1 MPEVTYGGKNGT
13 TVELEVDPDLLAVRT
28 HSRRSFREGPVQRP
42 EAALLGNM
50 ELILDFPDA
59 GVEVY
64 RRRASMTRGV
74 EEVKQAL
81 RQSPDTRFAGSVLVD
96 KKSREPIVYTEN
108 LFVKFHD
115 DNEREDCLDVLRDA
129 GLTVK
134 QELPYATNAFFV
146 AAPEGT
152 GLQVF
157 DIANRLLQRE
167 DVEYCHPELVRRL
180 GRRTSFPQQWHLKT
194 VSINGQSINASAN
207 VEAAHALTQGEGT
220 TIAIID
226 TGIDIDHEEF
236 ASAGKI
242 VAPRDV
248 SANDNNPRPEP
259 GENHGTA
266 CAGVAC
272 GDGRFGASGVAPLAK
287 LLPIRMVSALGSQA
301 EGNAFFWAAQNGAD
315 VISCSWGPVDGDWW
329 DKGDPT
335 HTTLVPLPDSTRLAI
350 DYATTNGRG
359 GKGCVVFF
367 AAGNGNESVEMD
379 GYASYAKVLAVAAC
393 NDRSRRSVY
402 SDFGEAVFCT
412 FPSNDFAFAEEGRP
426 APLTPG
432 IWTTDRMG
440 RTGYNPG
447 STTGAAGG
455 DRTGNYTNAFGGTSS
470 ACPGAAGVAA
480 LVLARNPA
488 LRWDEVKDI
497 LRRACDRIDPQGGQ
511 YDANG
516 RSRFYGYGRLNATTA
531 AQLAVPTRPVE
542 SVVITRTYSEPVS
555 DFQTSKVALE
565 VGESAS
571 VADIKVQVDIAHSYI
586 GDLVVTVL
594 PPAQMQASPVQLH
607 HRTGGRT
614 KDIRRT
620 YDVLNVPALGNYQGK
635 SAQGTWQLEVRDE
648 ARADVGQIN
657 RFGLELT
664 FVPPSRTTAAPTRP
678 VGEPRS

>member
-1 MPEVTYGGKNGT
+1 
-13 TVELEVDPDLLAVRT
+13 
-28 HSRRSFREGPVQRP
+28 
-42 EAALLGNM
+42 
-50 ELILDFPDA
+50 
-59 GVEVY
+59 
-64 RRRASMTRGV
+64 
-74 EEVKQAL
+74 
-81 RQSPDTRFAGSVLVD
+81 
-96 KKSREPIVYTEN
+96 
-108 LFVKFHD
+108 
-115 DNEREDCLDVLRDA
+115 
-129 GLTVK
+129 
-134 QELPYATNAFFV
+134 
-146 AAPEGT
+146 
-152 GLQVF
+152 
-157 DIANRLLQRE
+157 
-167 DVEYCHPELVRRL
+167 
-180 GRRTSFPQQWHLKT
+180 
-194 VSINGQSINASAN
+194 
-207 VEAAHALTQGEGT
+207 
-220 TIAIID
+220 
-226 TGIDIDHEEF
+226 
-236 ASAGKI
+236 
-242 VAPRDV
+242 
-248 SANDNNPRPEP
+248 
-259 GENHGTA
+259 
-266 CAGVAC
+266 
-272 GDGRFGASGVAPLAK
+272 
-287 LLPIRMVSALGSQA
+287 
-301 EGNAFFWAAQNGAD
+301 
-315 VISCSWGPVDGDWW
+315 
-329 DKGDPT
+329 
-335 HTTLVPLPDSTRLAI
+335 
-350 DYATTNGRG
+350 
-359 GKGCVVFF
+359 
-367 AAGNGNESVEMD
+367 
-379 GYASYAKVLAVAAC
+379 
-393 NDRSRRSVY
+393 
-402 SDFGEAVFCT
+402 
-412 FPSNDFAFAEEGRP
+412 
-426 APLTPG
+426 
-432 IWTTDRMG
+432 MG